1 MLVTVPLNFL
11 YATVKMLLLCTGT
24 VISIYLHPHFSFP
37 CPKISTLLLVY
48 FKTVCVTFLKY
59 NPSFRNVLLKCIHF
73 GICFFSIS
81 VRTRAEKCNK
91 YDKKLPEDVTPL
103 RVMYKIYLYNVSME
117 TSSSTEIRLWP
128 CLSGSAPVSSEYPIT
143 KILIG
148 SKFSGR

>member
-11 YATVKMLLLCTGT
+11 YATVKMLLLCTGA

-37 CPKISTLLLVY
+37 CPKISTLLLAY
-48 FKTVCVTFLKY
+48 LKTVCVTFLRY
-59 NPSFRNVLLKCIHF
+59 NPPFWNVLLKCVHF

-103 RVMYKIYLYNVSME
+103 RVVE
-117 TSSSTEIRLWP
+117 TYSPHLGRCGCNSSSVNLLLTFYEA
-128 CLSGSAPVSSEYPIT
+128 G
-143 KILIG
+143 
-148 SKFSGR
+148 